1 MCQKGADV
9 FFIFMFFTTVFELQF
24 QWDLFKVFEKKIAL
38 SARMLSC
45 SIFFVPIE
53 IESIEA
59 LSDYIRIQIYMLYQF
74 VSQQRI

>member
-1 MCQKGADV
+1 
-9 FFIFMFFTTVFELQF
+9 MFFTTVFELQF
-24 QWDLFKVFEKKIAL
+24 QWDLVKVFKKKIAL
-38 SARMLSC
+38 SAWMLSC
-45 SIFFVPIE
+45 SIFFFFVPIE